1 MLILAKSVLGL
12 MLGFVLSL
20 VAAVIL
26 IPLLKKLHVG
36 QSVSK
41 LINERH
47 LKKDGTPTIGGL
59 IFIIPTILIMLIL
72 YLRGSIEFNSNLI
85 ILIFVFLA
93 YGALGFIDD
102 FLKVKY
108 HNNDGLSIGVKFLLQ
123 TAIAVV
129 FYIIYRNNG
138 GDSNLVISSLGIN
151 VSLGWAFGL
160 FILLVLVG
168 TTNAVNISDGLDG
181 LAGGISS
188 IFFLTIGIIAF
199 FQGRIGL
206 SVVIAFIML
215 GSTLGFLVHN
225 FHPAKI
231 FMGDSGSMFLGFIIA
246 VITLLGFKTII
257 TSSIIIPLCILIVP
271 ILDTI
276 CAIIRRKL
284 KGESI
289 GTPDKSHFHHQLLR
303 RNCSVSTAVLIIYL
317 ITALFSSASIIW
329 LLVDNE
335 IGYIIYGILM
345 LGLMIFVFRTDILF
359 DHKKDRK

>member
-41 LINERH
+41 LINESH

-108 HNNDGLSIGVKFLLQ
+108 HNNNGLSIGVKFLLQ

-181 LAGGISS
+181 LAGG
-188 IFFLTIGIIAF
+188 
-199 FQGRIGL
+199 L
-206 SVVIAFIML
+206 SVVAIMAYGVIAW
-215 GSTLGFLVHN
+215 GSKWISGYQEIAIFAFVLCGAILGFLVFN
-225 FHPAKI
+225 THPAKV
-231 FMGDSGSMFLGFIIA
+231 FMGDTGSLALGGALATIAILTKHELSLLLIGGVFVVETLSSAIQIIA
-246 VITLLGFKTII
+246 IRKFHKKVFLKAPLHHHFEELGWEETD
-257 TSSIIIPLCILIVP
+257 IV
-271 ILDTI
+271 
-276 CAIIRRKL
+276 KL
-284 KGESI
+284 FWVVGLFLAMI
-289 GTPDKSHFHHQLLR
+289 G
-303 RNCSVSTAVLIIYL
+303 
-317 ITALFSSASIIW
+317 
-329 LLVDNE
+329 
-335 IGYIIYGILM
+335 IIYGVWL
-345 LGLMIFVFRTDILF
+345 
-359 DHKKDRK
+359 

>member
-85 ILIFVFLA
+85 ILIFVFLS

-181 LAGGISS
+181 LAGG
-188 IFFLTIGIIAF
+188 
-199 FQGRIGL
+199 L
-206 SVVIAFIML
+206 SVVAIMAYGVIAW
-215 GSTLGFLVHN
+215 GSKWISGYQEIAIFAFVLCGAILGFLVFN
-225 FHPAKI
+225 THPAKV
-231 FMGDSGSMFLGFIIA
+231 FMGDTGSLALGGALATIAILTKHELSLLLIGGVFVVETLSSAIQIIA
-246 VITLLGFKTII
+246 IRKFHKKVFLKAPLHHHFEELGWEETD
-257 TSSIIIPLCILIVP
+257 IV
-271 ILDTI
+271 
-276 CAIIRRKL
+276 KL
-284 KGESI
+284 FWVVGLFLAMI
-289 GTPDKSHFHHQLLR
+289 G
-303 RNCSVSTAVLIIYL
+303 
-317 ITALFSSASIIW
+317 
-329 LLVDNE
+329 
-335 IGYIIYGILM
+335 IIYGVWL
-345 LGLMIFVFRTDILF
+345 
-359 DHKKDRK
+359 

>member
-85 ILIFVFLA
+85 ILIFVFLS
-93 YGALGFIDD
+93 YGVLGFIDD

-108 HNNDGLSIGVKFLLQ
+108 HNNNGLSIGVKFLLQ
-123 TAIAVV
+123 TVIAVI

-151 VSLGWAFGL
+151 VSLGWVFGL

-181 LAGGISS
+181 LAGG
-188 IFFLTIGIIAF
+188 
-199 FQGRIGL
+199 L
-206 SVVIAFIML
+206 SVVAIMAYGVIAW
-215 GSTLGFLVHN
+215 GSKWISGYQEIAIFAFVLCGAILGFLVFN
-225 FHPAKI
+225 THPAKV
-231 FMGDSGSMFLGFIIA
+231 FMGDTGSLALGGALATIAILTKHELSLLLIGGVFVVETLSSAIQIIA
-246 VITLLGFKTII
+246 IRKFHKKVFLKAPLHHHFEELGWEETD
-257 TSSIIIPLCILIVP
+257 IV
-271 ILDTI
+271 
-276 CAIIRRKL
+276 KL
-284 KGESI
+284 FWVVG
-289 GTPDKSHFHHQLLR
+289 
-303 RNCSVSTAVLIIYL
+303 
-317 ITALFSSASIIW
+317 LFLAM
-329 LLVDNE
+329 V
-335 IGYIIYGILM
+335 GIIYGVWL
-345 LGLMIFVFRTDILF
+345 
-359 DHKKDRK
+359 

>member
-138 GDSNLVISSLGIN
+138 GDSNLVISSLGIDL
-151 VSLGWAFGL
+151 SLGWAFGL

-181 LAGGISS
+181 LAGG
-188 IFFLTIGIIAF
+188 
-199 FQGRIGL
+199 L
-206 SVVIAFIML
+206 SVVAIMAYGVIAW
-215 GSTLGFLVHN
+215 GSKWISGYQEIAIFAFVLCGAILGFLVFN
-225 FHPAKI
+225 THPAKV
-231 FMGDSGSMFLGFIIA
+231 FMGDTGSLALGGALATIAILTKHELSLLLIGGVFVVETLSSAIQIIA
-246 VITLLGFKTII
+246 IRKFHKKVFLKAPLHHHFEELGWEETD
-257 TSSIIIPLCILIVP
+257 IV
-271 ILDTI
+271 
-276 CAIIRRKL
+276 KL
-284 KGESI
+284 FWVVGLFLAMI
-289 GTPDKSHFHHQLLR
+289 G
-303 RNCSVSTAVLIIYL
+303 
-317 ITALFSSASIIW
+317 
-329 LLVDNE
+329 
-335 IGYIIYGILM
+335 IIYGVWL
-345 LGLMIFVFRTDILF
+345 
-359 DHKKDRK
+359 

>member
-72 YLRGSIEFNSNLI
+72 YLRGSIEFNSNLL

-108 HNNDGLSIGVKFLLQ
+108 HNNNGLSIGVKFLLQ

-181 LAGGISS
+181 LAGG
-188 IFFLTIGIIAF
+188 
-199 FQGRIGL
+199 L
-206 SVVIAFIML
+206 SVVAIMAYGVIAW
-215 GSTLGFLVHN
+215 GSKWISGYQEIAIFAFVLCGAILGFLVFN
-225 FHPAKI
+225 THPAKV
-231 FMGDSGSMFLGFIIA
+231 FMGDTGSLALGGALATIAILTKHELSLLLIGGVFVVETLSSAIQIIA
-246 VITLLGFKTII
+246 IRKFHKKVFLKAPLHHHFEELGWEETD
-257 TSSIIIPLCILIVP
+257 IV
-271 ILDTI
+271 
-276 CAIIRRKL
+276 KL
-284 KGESI
+284 FWVVGLFLAMI
-289 GTPDKSHFHHQLLR
+289 G
-303 RNCSVSTAVLIIYL
+303 
-317 ITALFSSASIIW
+317 
-329 LLVDNE
+329 
-335 IGYIIYGILM
+335 IIYGVWL
-345 LGLMIFVFRTDILF
+345 
-359 DHKKDRK
+359 

>member
-72 YLRGSIEFNSNLI
+72 YLRCSIEFNSNLI
-85 ILIFVFLA
+85 ILIFVFLS

-108 HNNDGLSIGVKFLLQ
+108 HNNNGLSIGVKFLLQ
-123 TAIAVV
+123 TVIAVI

-151 VSLGWAFGL
+151 VSLGWVFGL

-181 LAGGISS
+181 LAGG
-188 IFFLTIGIIAF
+188 
-199 FQGRIGL
+199 L
-206 SVVIAFIML
+206 SVVAIMAYGVIAW
-215 GSTLGFLVHN
+215 GSKWISGYQEIAIFAFVLCGAILGFLVFN
-225 FHPAKI
+225 THPAKV
-231 FMGDSGSMFLGFIIA
+231 FMGDTGSLALGGALATIAILTKHELSLLLIGGVFVVETLSSAIQIIA
-246 VITLLGFKTII
+246 IRKFHKKVFLKAPLHHHFEELGWEETD
-257 TSSIIIPLCILIVP
+257 IV
-271 ILDTI
+271 
-276 CAIIRRKL
+276 KL
-284 KGESI
+284 FWVVGLFLAMI
-289 GTPDKSHFHHQLLR
+289 G
-303 RNCSVSTAVLIIYL
+303 
-317 ITALFSSASIIW
+317 
-329 LLVDNE
+329 
-335 IGYIIYGILM
+335 IIYGVWL
-345 LGLMIFVFRTDILF
+345 
-359 DHKKDRK
+359 

>member
-47 LKKDGTPTIGGL
+47 LKKNGTPTIGGL

-123 TAIAVV
+123 TAIAAI

-181 LAGGISS
+181 LAGG
-188 IFFLTIGIIAF
+188 
-199 FQGRIGL
+199 L
-206 SVVIAFIML
+206 SVVAIMAYGVIAW
-215 GSTLGFLVHN
+215 GSKWISGYQEIAIFAFVLCGAILGFLVFN
-225 FHPAKI
+225 THPAKV
-231 FMGDSGSMFLGFIIA
+231 FMGDTGSLALGGALATIAILTKHELSLLLIGGVFVVETLSSAIQIIA
-246 VITLLGFKTII
+246 IRKFHKKVFLKAPLHHHFEELGWEETD
-257 TSSIIIPLCILIVP
+257 IV
-271 ILDTI
+271 
-276 CAIIRRKL
+276 KL
-284 KGESI
+284 FWVVGLFLAMI
-289 GTPDKSHFHHQLLR
+289 G
-303 RNCSVSTAVLIIYL
+303 
-317 ITALFSSASIIW
+317 
-329 LLVDNE
+329 
-335 IGYIIYGILM
+335 IIYGVWL
-345 LGLMIFVFRTDILF
+345 
-359 DHKKDRK
+359 